1 MNFPFLK
8 NIQPIYL
15 YLISILAFVLANI
28 IREKNPFLYGILL
41 AIGLIFF
48 LLGLYS
54 RIAKK

>member
-28 IREKNPFLYGILL
+28 IREKNPFLYGISL

-48 LLGLYS
+48 LFGLYS